1 MSRVALPVAMSRQ
14 PTIRDHISFSS
25 ISLFQSCSLRY
36 FFRYIERLPEPTVA
50 ASLLVGAG
58 LHAGIEH
65 HFRQLLIDNTPP
77 SLDTLLDVF
86 WSAWHERDS
95 HTVVF
100 GKGED
105 INSIGRLAE
114 RMFRTFQASSFAKP
128 RGTTVGVEEELRG
141 QVIPGVP
148 DLLARIDLMVDEADA
163 FVVTDFK
170 SARSSWSDEH
180 VGDAASQLLLY
191 HELVKPLADGKPV
204 RLRFAVLNK
213 NKVPELV
220 IHDVPVDRHQIE
232 RTKRIAERVWRSIQ
246 AGLFFPSP
254 GPLTCYSCPY
264 RQPCRS
270 WKG

>member
-1 MSRVALPVAMSRQ
+1 
-14 PTIRDHISFSS
+14 
-25 ISLFQSCSLRY
+25 
-36 FFRYIERLPEPTVA
+36 LPEPTVS
-50 ASLLVGAG
+50 ASLVVGAG

-86 WSAWHERDS
+86 WSAWHERDGQV
-95 HTVVF
+95 VVF

-105 INSIGRLAE
+105 INSVGRLAD
-114 RMFRTFQASSFAKP
+114 RMFRAFQASSFAKP
-128 RGTTVGVEEELRG
+128 RGTIVGVEEELRG
-141 QVIPGVP
+141 QIVPGLP
-148 DLLARIDLMVDEADA
+148 DLLARVDLMVDEADV

-170 SARSSWSDEH
+170 SARSSWTDEH

-213 NKVPELV
+213 NKAPDLV
-220 IHDVPVDRHQIE
+220 MHDVPVDRQQID
-232 RTKRIAERVWRSIQ
+232 RTKRIGERVWRTIR
-246 AGLFFPSP
+246 AGNFYPSP
-254 GPLTCYSCPY
+254 GPLNCHSCPY
-264 RQPCRS
+264 RQPCRA